1 MEDVVMNGLKLKS
14 CGEFAIG
21 KYRSRKDVLRRKDV
35 KEEQMNKHESES
47 TEKQPEQINN
57 R

>member
-1 MEDVVMNGLKLKS
+1 MYRNSVQISTE
-14 CGEFAIG
+14 GE
-21 KYRSRKDVLRRKDV
+21 KNEDV